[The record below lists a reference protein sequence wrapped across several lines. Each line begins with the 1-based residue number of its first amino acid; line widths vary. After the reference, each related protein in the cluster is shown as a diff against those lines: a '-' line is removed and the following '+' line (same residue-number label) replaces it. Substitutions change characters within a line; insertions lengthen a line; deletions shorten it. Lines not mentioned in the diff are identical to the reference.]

1 MTCRSGLTFRCA
13 PFSRPPIPATAYAL
27 TLAVIS
33 GVYMEAELVIIFV
46 TFGLLC
52 VCFGLKR
59 HYHLLYLKETDLRL
73 KGVEKIDD
81 LNMSHKNDLESD
93 RNFKLLTEII
103 WITFLPTFKA
113 NVRIENSI
121 AKSAAKKIKILLN
134 TGYILLAILLAEI
147 LAYANII

>member
-1 MTCRSGLTFRCA
+1 LTFRCA
-13 PFSRPPIPATAYAL
+13 PFSRPPKPATAYAL
-27 TLAVIS
+27 ALAVIS

-73 KGVEKIDD
+73 KGIEKIDD

-93 RNFKLLTEII
+93 RNFKLHTEII
-103 WITFLPTFKA
+103 WITFLPTFKT

-134 TGYILLAILLAEI
+134 TGYIVLAILLAEI